1 MALTETYFPQSGQGR
16 RLGLLAWPELDHRVL
31 KRQASTI
38 TMTAPTTSRTSSSPR
53 MLIRAIFPSLP
64 SLCRGS
70 CPPDHLPLGS
80 IRQALTGG
88 HYADRHSRR
97 YDARRSARRG
107 RCHLGDRCLSAPAP
121 PQGNSRHEKKGGGY
135 VRGRKRGYVEYS
147 AHILP
152 HNWTYPL
159 FLPPFPPRGR
169 STSPVRPR
177 ICGPIPVASSWP
189 SKHAEPVYQL
199 LGRAGLGVGDMPP
212 ADHPVGDF
220 VGYHVR
226 TGEHDVTAYDWE
238 QYLAFADR
246 HFRQKVAGG
255 EWRPSGDGPKLL

>member
-159 FLPPFPPRGR
+159 FLPLDLSPFPFPSPPFPPPFSSPRPVYVASATKDLWPDPRGEFLAVQARRARVPVARSSRPRRGR
-169 STSPVRPR
+169 HAACR
-177 ICGPIPVASSWP
+177 SS
-189 SKHAEPVYQL
+189 
-199 LGRAGLGVGDMPP
+199 
-212 ADHPVGDF
+212 
-220 VGYHVR
+220 
-226 TGEHDVTAYDWE
+226 
-238 QYLAFADR
+238 
-246 HFRQKVAGG
+246 GG
-255 EWRPSGDGPKLL
+255 